1 MPSMT
6 EDETVKLDKL
16 KGERSQLR
24 RVFTN
29 AARRFSDV
37 LESTDIQTKDISSDF
52 NKVIEKAE
60 RLFKVDEEIK
70 AVTFE
75 YTDEEFDI
83 IESYRDKL
91 TEIKSKYSKHLQ
103 EDFKHPEDDV
113 RSTSSKPTRR
123 VIPIAAIWKNRGK
136 LKKHQE
142 EQAAELEEKRIV
154 AKGTARKKETIHSME
169 SKAKVLTE
177 VHKEMKTSADA
188 MLKEANERLKKA
200 IKKND
205 PIEIKKKSQGN
216 IIHKSTTCSND
227 LGETDLPSTP

>member
-91 TEIKSKYSKHLQ
+91 TEISLNTVSIYKKISNIQKMMLGQRVPKS
-103 EDFKHPEDDV
+103 V
-113 RSTSSKPTRR
+113 
-123 VIPIAAIWKNRGK
+123 W
-136 LKKHQE
+136 
-142 EQAAELEEKRIV
+142 
-154 AKGTARKKETIHSME
+154 TA
-169 SKAKVLTE
+169 
-177 VHKEMKTSADA
+177 
-188 MLKEANERLKKA
+188 
-200 IKKND
+200 
-205 PIEIKKKSQGN
+205 
-216 IIHKSTTCSND
+216 
-227 LGETDLPSTP
+227 

>member
-113 RSTSSKPTRR
+113 RSTSSKVEDPWLIAKVIKVGPQPRTYTVKADNGGTYVRNRFFLRPYNGPAQVVAEDVSSTVEDYYEDVLPVPPPAQVVPPAPLQVVPPAPPPAPSTSTTRSGRTVTVPTRYR
-123 VIPIAAIWKNRGK
+123 
-136 LKKHQE
+136 
-142 EQAAELEEKRIV
+142 
-154 AKGTARKKETIHSME
+154 
-169 SKAKVLTE
+169 
-177 VHKEMKTSADA
+177 TS
-188 MLKEANERLKKA
+188 
-200 IKKND
+200 
-205 PIEIKKKSQGN
+205 
-216 IIHKSTTCSND
+216 
-227 LGETDLPSTP
+227 